1 MDDDDNDVDVTQ
13 VPNSILQKC
22 CAEQS
27 GEIGVPSEEEEEE
40 VDRVHLVGSM
50 PIFGDTEVLTVVVV
64 VVVVALVAV
73 AEVVV
78 VVVGLVYVITFVG
91 SVTEIVMMLSWL
103 IFCSCCC

>member
-1 MDDDDNDVDVTQ
+1 MDDDDDDDDIMQ

-27 GEIGVPSEEEEEE
+27 GEIGVPSEEEE
-40 VDRVHLVGSM
+40 VDRVHLVGSI